1 MKVLVVDGSETIRR
15 RVDKV
20 LKDINDNLQVYH
32 AENGADA
39 IDVLEKNNGINI
51 LFSDTDMPEMDGL
64 TLARTMKNRED
75 LRDVEIVF
83 VTMECCLLMKL
94 EAKEIGVRGWL
105 PKPLNPS
112 LLNNILEKIT
122 KRLDLKSKVAA

>member
-1 MKVLVVDGSETIRR
+1 MKILVVDGSESVRR

-51 LFSDTDMPEMDGL
+51 LFSEEKSLTNSPLPEYNLLDTGGL
-64 TLARTMKNRED
+64 YFFKN
-75 LRDVEIVF
+75 L
-83 VTMECCLLMKL
+83 
-94 EAKEIGVRGWL
+94 
-105 PKPLNPS
+105 
-112 LLNNILEKIT
+112 
-122 KRLDLKSKVAA
+122 